1 MPINKTADN
10 AHAKYRI
17 RVPMTYTKVL
27 GITHSGH
34 LGQISVSWG
43 TEGRRFKS
51 SQSDRGV
58 SAVIENGLA
67 SFDHTG

>member
-43 TEGRRFKS
+43 TEGPEFKS
-51 SQSDRGV
+51 RQPDRDSPGYFRL
-58 SAVIENGLA
+58 SWWW
-67 SFDHTG
+67 SP

>member
-43 TEGRRFKS
+43 TKGRRFKS
-51 SQSDRGV
+51 SQSDRGSPSHSDLLVVLIV
-58 SAVIENGLA
+58 SP
-67 SFDHTG
+67 

>member
-34 LGQISVSWG
+34 LGQTSAATDPAGSPSHSDLLVVLIVSP
-43 TEGRRFKS
+43 
-51 SQSDRGV
+51 
-58 SAVIENGLA
+58 
-67 SFDHTG
+67 